1 MFCKVPEALG
11 SKGIFMDDQSL
22 QELRVS
28 AGDYQ
33 YYKHCTNQK
42 LLDELNHHAN
52 ETLGDAELMQ
62 VEDLRTF
69 YIRRLG
75 TIVRVLHERAEEGE
89 WFKNIVK
96 GSKE

>member
-1 MFCKVPEALG
+1 
-11 SKGIFMDDQSL
+11 MDDQSL

-52 ETLGDAELMQ
+52 ETLGDTELMQ

-69 YIRRLG
+69 YIRRVG
-75 TIVRVLHERAEEGE
+75 TIVRVLYERAEEGE
-89 WFKNIVK
+89 WFKNVVN